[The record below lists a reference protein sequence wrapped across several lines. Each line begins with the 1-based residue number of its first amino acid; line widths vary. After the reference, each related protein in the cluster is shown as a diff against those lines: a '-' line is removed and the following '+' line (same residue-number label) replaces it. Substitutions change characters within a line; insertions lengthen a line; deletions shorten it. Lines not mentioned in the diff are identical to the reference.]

1 MAVVKKGLT
10 VLLDVRVPF
19 TLTDV
24 VFMMLRGIR
33 GGSMAVGM
41 GSQYAVE
48 KGSMDLM
55 LESRSVS
62 KCFTK
67 ECIQTYQESP
77 PFDKESSSRWYSASS
92 YPPST
97 NP

>member
-1 MAVVKKGLT
+1 LT
-10 VLLDVRVPF
+10 VLLDVRVAF

-24 VFMMLRGIR
+24 VFMVLSGMR

-55 LESRSVS
+55 LESR
-62 KCFTK
+62 
-67 ECIQTYQESP
+67 
-77 PFDKESSSRWYSASS
+77 
-92 YPPST
+92 
-97 NP
+97 